1 MTDNL
6 WLYVNH
12 KKAEVISK
20 TEKHTEEINISK
32 CGKYKFEDYIFSIEK
47 YNEEITEFPHDTE
60 YKAYISA
67 DEINFTLRHRKD
79 GDKIQPLGSKG
90 SQKLKK

>member
-47 YNEEITEFPHDTE
+47 YNEEITEFPNDTE

-67 DEINFTLRHRKD
+67 DEINFTLRHEKTEIKYNLS
-79 GDKIQPLGSKG
+79 G
-90 SQKLKK
+90 LKALKN